1 MNQRHH
7 LRTCLA
13 AASTLLASLVSAAA
27 ELSFAPVADTSVFF
41 GVGYDNVA
49 DGAGP
54 HLWLAVT
61 AGDFNRRALL
71 RFDLSAIPRG
81 SVVREVRLSLYE
93 SRARDQ
99 HNVAVHR
106 LLASWGEGLSNAG
119 TSGAGAPATPGS
131 ATWINRF
138 HPGTPWVSTGGE
150 FVATASASSS
160 VGLAGERYTWGPTPG
175 LQADV
180 QTWVD
185 NPAINHGW
193 VLIGVENVSQNAKRF
208 ESRENTTAA
217 NRPQLQVIYDPA
229 AAVVSDSDVPLPPWA
244 LALMAV
250 GLGAALLRRKR

>member
-1 MNQRHH
+1 MKPRCH
-7 LRTCLA
+7 LGICFA
-13 AASTLLASLVSAAA
+13 AGSLLLAPLAGAAA
-27 ELSFAPVADTSVFF
+27 ELSFAPVADTSIFF
-41 GVGYDNVA
+41 GAGFDSVA

-71 RFDLSAIPRG
+71 RFDLSAIPSG

-99 HNVAVHR
+99 HSVSVHR
-106 LLASWGEGLSNAG
+106 LLAAWGEGLSNAG

-131 ATWINRF
+131 ATWSNRF
-138 HPGTPWVSTGGE
+138 HPGTPWAVAGGD
-150 FVATASASSS
+150 FVADASASIS
-160 VGLAGERYTWGPTPG
+160 VGAPSERYTWGPTPG

-185 NPAINHGW
+185 NPSLNHGW

-208 ESRENTTAA
+208 ESRENPTAA
-217 NRPQLQVIYDPA
+217 NWPRLQVVYDPA
-229 AAVVSDSDVPLPPWA
+229 QVVVADSDVPLPPWA
-244 LALMAV
+244 LALMVA
-250 GLGAALLRRKR
+250 GLGVALMRSKR